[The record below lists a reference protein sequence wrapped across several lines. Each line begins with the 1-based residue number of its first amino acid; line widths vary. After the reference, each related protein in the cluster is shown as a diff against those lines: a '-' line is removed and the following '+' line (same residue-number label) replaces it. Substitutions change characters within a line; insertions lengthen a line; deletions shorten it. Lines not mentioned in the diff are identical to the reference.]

1 VIAALSLGT
10 LLIAGF
16 MRWESRVPA
25 PMLPPRLLRV
35 RAFTAANAT
44 GFLSM
49 AAITSA
55 AFLMSQF
62 FQLGLGYSPFAT
74 GLRFLP

>member
-1 VIAALSLGT
+1 MIAALSLGT